1 MSWADW
7 FDLKG
12 LQAIARH
19 TGLGAAAIVSFIV
32 LHWLVQWGLGPGWWS
47 TFVEA
52 LEKFLIVTLF
62 VVFVV
67 RIGYDFLREIW
78 RNVREKNFILA

>member
-1 MSWADW
+1 MSWSDW

-47 TFVEA
+47 NVVEG

-62 VVFVV
+62 LVFVFK
-67 RIGYDFLREIW
+67 IGYDFLREIW
-78 RNVREKNFILA
+78 RNVRGKDFIPA